1 LFHQRKQGLK
11 NKFNLLQIDHPGA
24 HNMSNITLYRHPL
37 SGHSHR
43 VEVFLS
49 LLGLNANIIDVDLAN
64 GAHKKPDFLAKNSF
78 GQVPAIEDNNGDDT
92 ITLSDSN
99 AILMYLARSYD
110 KENTWLPENAVDV
123 ANVQR
128 FLSVAAGKIAYGPA
142 VARLVNVFGAG
153 LDKEAAIAASHTIL
167 AQLDEHLAK
176 RDWLVTNKPTI
187 ADVANYSYIAHAP
200 EGDVSLESYPNIRH
214 WLARFENL
222 PGFVAMKSSAVG
234 LKA

>member
-1 LFHQRKQGLK
+1 
-11 NKFNLLQIDHPGA
+11 
-24 HNMSNITLYRHPL
+24 MSNITLYRHPL

-49 LLGLNANIIDVDLAN
+49 LLGLDAEIINVDLAS
-64 GAHKKPDFLAKNSF
+64 GAHKKPDFLKKSSF
-78 GQVPAIEDNNGDDT
+78 GQVPALEDKSEDGNV
-92 ITLSDSN
+92 TLADSN
-99 AILMYLARSYD
+99 AILVYLANTYD
-110 KENTWLPENAVDV
+110 KNDTWLPKNAVDA

-153 LDKEAAIAASHTIL
+153 LDKEAAITAAHGIL
-167 AQLDEHLAK
+167 SQLDELLEG
-176 RDWLVTNKPTI
+176 REWLVTDKPTI

-200 EGDVSLESYPNIRH
+200 EGDISLENYSNIRD

-222 PGFVAMKSSAVG
+222 QGFVPMVTSQAG
-234 LKA
+234 LNA